1 MLTLLL
7 LIVAGLLAAGGTY
20 LVRLATHPHTEETSL
35 STQDALARAR
45 TSAGSLSDYELMML
59 KKPRTTLDNAA
70 IVKLWKA
77 SVGAEV
83 IIQMIRTSN
92 PDYDISSNGII
103 QLKQSG
109 VDENVILTMI
119 DASYNHAR

>member
-1 MLTLLL
+1 
-7 LIVAGLLAAGGTY
+7 
-20 LVRLATHPHTEETSL
+20 
-35 STQDALARAR
+35 
-45 TSAGSLSDYELMML
+45 MMI

-77 SVGAEV
+77 NVGAEV

-92 PDYDISSNGII
+92 PDYDTSSNGII

-109 VDENVILTMI
+109 VEENVILTMI